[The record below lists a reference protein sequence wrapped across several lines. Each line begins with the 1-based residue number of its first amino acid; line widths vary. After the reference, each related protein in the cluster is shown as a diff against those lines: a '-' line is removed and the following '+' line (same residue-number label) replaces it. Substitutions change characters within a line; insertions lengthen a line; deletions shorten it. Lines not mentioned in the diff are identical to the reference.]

1 MLPRF
6 PGDQVLVELTS
17 RLQGLGHRPGEGQ
30 VSILTVMEAPKG
42 WGDKMVEEEEE
53 EAEAEEGSMELQRSL
68 PTIEEHSY
76 RMV

>member
-1 MLPRF
+1 ML
-6 PGDQVLVELTS
+6 GELTS
-17 RLQGLGHRPGEGQ
+17 RLQGLGHRPGEGP

-42 WGDKMVEEEEE
+42 WGDKMVEEEE
-53 EAEAEEGSMELQRSL
+53 EAEEGSMELQRSL